1 MDTNPIWL
9 NEEKRIPVRTV
20 TISENFDLSAL
31 HDKRNKDGQLEF
43 PEAPADFVNLRNNHH
58 IAIYV
63 DEDGKYQEK
72 VVTYFEAVQ
81 RVLDGLS
88 PVDKTFNSSLGWKF
102 LFSMKINEMFVFPDK
117 KTDFVPTEIDLTDP
131 KNYSIVSRHLFRVQ
145 KLSSG
150 IYYFR
155 HHHETKLE
163 DIKELQEITW
173 KRVCSADKLRG
184 VVKVRINHLGDIV
197 AVGEE

>member
-1 MDTNPIWL
+1 M
-9 NEEKRIPVRTV
+9 
-20 TISENFDLSAL
+20 
-31 HDKRNKDGQLEF
+31 
-43 PEAPADFVNLRNNHH
+43 NLRNNHH

-63 DEDGKYQEK
+63 DDDGKYQEK

-117 KTDFVPTEIDLTDP
+117 ETDFVPTEIDLTDP

-150 IYYFR
+150 DYNFR
-155 HHHETKLE
+155 HHLETKIE
-163 DIKELQEITW
+163 NVKELQNISW
-173 KRVCSADKLRG
+173 KRIASLDNLRG